1 MQKKLDAH
9 IEMDFEVERMQP
21 LFSSE
26 ADYNEFKNRHAKHQV
41 PVGDLASYRGNAYL
55 GIDAGSTTTKAALV
69 GEDGTMAMTVILLV
83 RPSVRS
89 RIFTASFRKAY
100 RSFTPAQP
108 VTEKR
113 SLKPHFFW
121 MKAKL
126 KPYLTITPLLSSN
139 RM

>member
-1 MQKKLDAH
+1 
-9 IEMDFEVERMQP
+9 MDFEVERMQP

-69 GEDGTMAMTVILLV
+69 GEDGTLLYSFYHAMTVILLV

-113 SLKPHFFW
+113 SLKPHFFL